1 MPENSDLAETPA
13 PSVLFSTLA
22 SPRRRHVLRRLL
34 ERDASV
40 SLTQLA
46 RNVAASEDDV
56 ERVYAELH
64 HRHVPKLVDAGLVT
78 CERGGDA
85 VTLTDGG
92 DVVEPYLELAT
103 RLPNVTEA

>member
-1 MPENSDLAETPA
+1 MSENSEPVGTPV

-22 SPRRRHVLRRLL
+22 SPRRRHVLRQLL

-40 SLTQLA
+40 SLTRLA

-78 CERGGDA
+78 REQGGDA

-92 DVVEPYLELAT
+92 GVVEPYLELAT
-103 RLPNVTEA
+103 RLANVPEA